1 MAQLCFNTFNRS
13 AFFGVDPD
21 LPAQIDAAG
30 AAGFRLFG
38 PDTFSLDAWVADG
51 RALSDLAHMLDARG
65 MQCWEIAALNLTGR
79 DESLADARHIAEI
92 AAVLRPQWILTNVGT
107 AVDREL
113 CDTFAMVCD
122 ILATV
127 GARPAIEYLPFTP
140 ANSLATAQVL
150 VDHVGR
156 DRAGILFDT
165 WHHFRGPDTDDD
177 LEAAAADL
185 IAYVQFDDAR
195 PMITDDLVTETIH
208 RRTFPGDGEFDLA
221 GYCARIK
228 AKGWDGVV
236 SVEILDEAW
245 RDGSAGSLHEFA
257 RRAFESSAR
266 FWNITEVGS

>member
-38 PDTFSLDAWVADG
+38 PDTFSLDAWVDDG
-51 RALSDLAHMLDARG
+51 RELSELVGLLDARG

-79 DESLADARHIAEI
+79 RETLADAQHVAEL
-92 AAVLRPQWILTNVGT
+92 AAVFRPKWILTNVGVP
-107 AVDREL
+107 VDREL
-113 CDTFAMVCD
+113 CETFSMVCD
-122 ILATV
+122 VLAAV

-140 ANSLATAQVL
+140 ANSLGTARVL
-150 VDHVGR
+150 VDHVGTA
-156 DRAGILFDT
+156 RAAILFDT
-165 WHHFRGPDTDDD
+165 WHHFRGPDTYAELD
-177 LEAAAADL
+177 AAELDL
-185 IAYVQFDDAR
+185 IAYIQFDDAR
-195 PMITDDLVTETIH
+195 PMITDDLGAETIH

-221 GYCARIK
+221 GYCDRIT
-228 AKGWDGVV
+228 AMGWDGVV

-257 RRAFESSAR
+257 RRAYESSAR
-266 FWNITEVGS
+266 YWTITEGAA